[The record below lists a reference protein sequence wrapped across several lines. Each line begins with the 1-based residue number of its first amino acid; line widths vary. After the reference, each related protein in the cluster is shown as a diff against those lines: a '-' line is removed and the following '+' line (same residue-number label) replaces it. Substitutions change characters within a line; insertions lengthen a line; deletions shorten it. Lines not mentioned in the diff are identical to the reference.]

1 MKQIEQEYKNK
12 TSNSEKLFSEA
23 INIFPGGICHPL
35 RYFHPYPFYI
45 KRAKGSKIWD
55 VDNNQYTDYWMG
67 HYSLIFGH
75 SYPHIINHLKNEMEN
90 GTQWGIVNSL
100 QIRLAE
106 KIINNIKSAEMGK
119 FANTGM
125 EANTYAI
132 RLARAYTKNKIV
144 LKAEGGW
151 HGFTSDLMYG
161 INPNFNN
168 VETEGLLE
176 SEFEYTKTI
185 PFNDIEGTEKILNQ
199 TKEIACVIIEPV
211 LGSAGFI
218 PAKKEY
224 LQFLSE
230 ESKKREYILIFD
242 EIITG
247 FRLGL
252 GGAQEYYNVYPD
264 ITVLGKILGGGLP
277 IGALFGNKEI
287 MKLSDIKNNVVKIG
301 GGTFSCNP
309 LTMSSGLKTLDIL
322 ENNKQIYSELNSI
335 GDKFRA
341 KVNSELNDINKK
353 CIATGISSLFQ
364 LHYLNKENQN
374 INNAKQKESLDD
386 KKKSE
391 ELFLRLVIKGFYLP
405 RLHGAISYS
414 HKQEENTELINNI
427 IEIANTIK

>member
-1 MKQIEQEYKNK
+1 MKEIEQEYKDK
-12 TSNSEKLFSEA
+12 TSKSEQLFSKA

-35 RYFHPYPFYI
+35 RYFQPYPFYI

-75 SYPHIINHLKNEMEN
+75 SYPSIIKHLSSEMKN
-90 GTQWGIVNSL
+90 GTQWGIVNNL

-119 FANTGM
+119 FVNTGM

-176 SEFEYTKTI
+176 SESRYTKTI
-185 PFNDIEGTEKILNQ
+185 PFNDIEDTGKILNQ
-199 TKEIACVIIEPV
+199 NKEIACIIIEPV

-224 LQFLSE
+224 LKYLSE
-230 ESKKREYILIFD
+230 ESKKRGYILIFD

-287 MKLSDIKNNVVKIG
+287 MKLADIKNNIVKIG

-309 LTMSSGLKTLDIL
+309 LTMLSGLKTLEIL
-322 ENNKQIYSELNSI
+322 ENNKKIYTELNSI

-374 INNAKQKESLDD
+374 INNAKQKESLDN

-391 ELFLRLVIKGFYLP
+391 ELFLKLVINGFYLP

-414 HKQEENTELINNI
+414 HKKEENTELISNI
-427 IEIANTIK
+427 TKIAENIK

>member
-1 MKQIEQEYKNK
+1 
-12 TSNSEKLFSEA
+12 
-23 INIFPGGICHPL
+23 
-35 RYFHPYPFYI
+35 
-45 KRAKGSKIWD
+45 
-55 VDNNQYTDYWMG
+55 
-67 HYSLIFGH
+67 
-75 SYPHIINHLKNEMEN
+75 
-90 GTQWGIVNSL
+90 
-100 QIRLAE
+100 
-106 KIINNIKSAEMGK
+106 MGK
-119 FANTGM
+119 FVNTGM

-176 SEFEYTKTI
+176 SESRYTKTI
-185 PFNDIEGTEKILNQ
+185 PFNDIEDTGKILNQ
-199 TKEIACVIIEPV
+199 NKEIACIIIEPV

-224 LQFLSE
+224 LKYLSE
-230 ESKKREYILIFD
+230 ESKKRGYILIFD

-287 MKLSDIKNNVVKIG
+287 MKLADIKNNIVKIG

-309 LTMSSGLKTLDIL
+309 LTMLSGLKTLEIL
-322 ENNKQIYSELNSI
+322 ENNKKIYTELNSI

-374 INNAKQKESLDD
+374 INNAKQKESLDN

-391 ELFLRLVIKGFYLP
+391 ELFLKLVINGFYLP

-414 HKQEENTELINNI
+414 HKKEENTELISNI
-427 IEIANTIK
+427 TKIAENIK

>member
-1 MKQIEQEYKNK
+1 
-12 TSNSEKLFSEA
+12 
-23 INIFPGGICHPL
+23 
-35 RYFHPYPFYI
+35 
-45 KRAKGSKIWD
+45 
-55 VDNNQYTDYWMG
+55 
-67 HYSLIFGH
+67 
-75 SYPHIINHLKNEMEN
+75 
-90 GTQWGIVNSL
+90 
-100 QIRLAE
+100 
-106 KIINNIKSAEMGK
+106 
-119 FANTGM
+119 
-125 EANTYAI
+125 
-132 RLARAYTKNKIV
+132 
-144 LKAEGGW
+144 
-151 HGFTSDLMYG
+151 
-161 INPNFNN
+161 
-168 VETEGLLE
+168 
-176 SEFEYTKTI
+176 
-185 PFNDIEGTEKILNQ
+185 
-199 TKEIACVIIEPV
+199 
-211 LGSAGFI
+211 
-218 PAKKEY
+218 
-224 LQFLSE
+224 
-230 ESKKREYILIFD
+230 
-242 EIITG
+242 
-247 FRLGL
+247 
-252 GGAQEYYNVYPD
+252 
-264 ITVLGKILGGGLP
+264 
-277 IGALFGNKEI
+277 

>member
-125 EANTYAI
+125 EAYTYAI